1 MDFSIVV
8 WAGFMGF
15 VLAVGVLL
23 LVFYLVGVGLGV
35 ARKYFLRIFLLA
47 GVVSFAAVYVYLH
60 YQIRVMQVAQPEL
73 FLVGCIGGWLAGIVF
88 GTFNLKRFLA
98 GTLK

>member
-8 WAGFMGF
+8 RAGFMGF

-23 LVFYLVGVGLGV
+23 LVFYLVGAALRV
-35 ARKYFLRIFLLA
+35 ARKHFLRVFFLA
-47 GVVSFAAVYVYLH
+47 AVVSFVAVYVYLH
-60 YQIRVMQVAQPEL
+60 YQIRVMQVAQPEP
-73 FLVGCIGGWLAGIVF
+73 FLVGCIGGWLAGICF
-88 GTFNLKRFLA
+88 GILNLKRFLA